1 MEVIYWGLGLGT
13 EVWYEGGWER
23 DRRLGAGRRIDNQR
37 RRLKRC
43 ITISERV

>member
-1 MEVIYWGLGLGT
+1 MR
-13 EVWYEGGWER
+13 GGGRGIVDW
-23 DRRLGAGRRIDNQR
+23 GAGRRIDNQR